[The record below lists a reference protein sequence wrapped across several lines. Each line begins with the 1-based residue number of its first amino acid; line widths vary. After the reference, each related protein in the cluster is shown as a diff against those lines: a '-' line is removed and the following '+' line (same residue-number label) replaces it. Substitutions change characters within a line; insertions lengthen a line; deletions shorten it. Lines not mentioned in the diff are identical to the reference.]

1 LLPPEGAFSAPRA
14 AGRALTMFEP
24 LHQFAHAYLHPTVWL
39 VIWSLIKIVAVVL
52 PLMICVAY
60 LTLWERKGIGF
71 TQIRLGPNR
80 VGPFGLL
87 QPIAD
92 AVKLIFK
99 EIIRPTAANK
109 GLFFLGP
116 VMTIMPALAAWAVIP
131 FGPDV
136 ALANVNAGLL
146 FLMAITSLEVY
157 GVIIAGWA
165 SNSKYAFLGALRA
178 SAQMVSY
185 EIAMGFALVVVL
197 MVSAS
202 MNMTDIVMQQ
212 DRGHFADMGLNFLS
226 WNWLPLLPIFFVYF
240 IAGLAETN
248 RHPFDVVEGESEIV
262 AGHMIEYSGM
272 AFAMFF
278 LAEYANMILVSTLC
292 VIMFLGGWLPIVDFA
307 PFNWIPGWIWLAAKV
322 FVVVTMFLWVRATF
336 PRFRYD
342 QIMRLGW
349 KIFIPVTLV
358 WLVVV
363 GLWMQTPFNIFKP
376 L

>member
-1 LLPPEGAFSAPRA
+1 
-14 AGRALTMFEP
+14 MFDT
-24 LHQFAHAYLHPTVWL
+24 LHQVANATLGTTLWL
-39 VIWSLIKIVAVVL
+39 VLWSLIKIVAVVL
-52 PLMICVAY
+52 PLLLCVAY
-60 LTLWERKGIGF
+60 LTLWERKAIGWS
-71 TQIRLGPNR
+71 QVRPGPNR
-80 VGPFGLL
+80 VGPYGLL
-87 QPIAD
+87 TPIAD

-99 EIIRPTAANK
+99 EIIRPSAANK
-109 GLFFLGP
+109 GLFFLAP
-116 VMTIMPALAAWAVIP
+116 IMTIMPALAAWAVVP

-136 ALANVNAGLL
+136 ALANINAGLL

-185 EIAMGFALVVVL
+185 EIAMGFCLVVVL

-202 MNMTDIVMQQ
+202 MNLTEIVMGQ
-212 DRGHFADMGLNFLS
+212 GKGLFAGMGVGLLS
-226 WNWLPLLPIFFVYF
+226 WNWLPLLPIFVVFF
-240 IAGLAETN
+240 ISGLAETN

-272 AFAMFF
+272 SFAMFF
-278 LAEYANMILVSTLC
+278 LAEYANMILVSMLTTLL
-292 VIMFLGGWLPIVDFA
+292 FLGGWLSPFAFLDF
-307 PFNWIPGWIWLAAKV
+307 IPGWIWLAIKV
-322 FVVVTMFLWVRATF
+322 FVVATMFLWVRATF

-363 GLWMQTPFNIFKP
+363 GLWIQSPFNIWK
-376 L
+376 

>member
-1 LLPPEGAFSAPRA
+1 MLDTVTTYGSSLLGPAWPVVWTLVKII
-14 AGRALTMFEP
+14 AL
-24 LHQFAHAYLHPTVWL
+24 
-39 VIWSLIKIVAVVL
+39 VL

-60 LTLWERKGIGF
+60 LTLWERVGIGY

-80 VGPFGLL
+80 VGPRGWL

-99 EIIRPTAANK
+99 EIIVPTAANK

-116 VMTIMPALAAWAVIP
+116 IMTIMPALAAWAVVP
-131 FGPDV
+131 FGPEV
-136 ALANVNAGLL
+136 ALANINAGLL
-146 FLMAITSLEVY
+146 FLMAITSMEVY

-202 MNMTDIVMQQ
+202 MNMTDIVLGQGKGQ
-212 DRGHFADMGLNFLS
+212 FAEMGLNFLS
-226 WNWLPLLPIFFVYF
+226 WNWLPLLPIFVVYV
-240 IAGLAETN
+240 IAGIAETN

-262 AGHMIEYSGM
+262 AGHMVEYSGM
-272 AFAMFF
+272 SFAMFF
-278 LAEYANMILVSTLC
+278 LAEYANIILVSTLAA
-292 VIMFLGGWLPIVDFA
+292 ILFLGGWLPPIDSA
-307 PFNWIPGWIWLAAKV
+307 LFNWIPGWIWLGIKT
-322 FVVVTMFLWVRATF
+322 FMICTLFLWVRASF
-336 PRFRYD
+336 PRYRYD

-363 GLWMQTPFNIFKP
+363 GLWIQSPWNIWK
-376 L
+376 

>member
-1 LLPPEGAFSAPRA
+1 MIDELNA
-14 AGRALTMFEP
+14 AGQAMLG
-24 LHQFAHAYLHPTVWL
+24 PTAWL
-39 VIWSLIKIVAVVL
+39 VVWSLVKIVAVLL
-52 PLMICVAY
+52 PLMGCVAY
-60 LTLWERKGIGF
+60 LTLWERKAIAR
-71 TQIRLGPNR
+71 TQVRPGPNR

-87 QPIAD
+87 TPIAD
-92 AVKLIFK
+92 AVKLVFK
-99 EIIRPTAANK
+99 EIIRPTAAHK

-116 VMTIMPALAAWAVIP
+116 IMTIMPALAAWAVIP

-202 MNMTDIVMQQ
+202 MNMSDIVTAQ
-212 DRGHFADMGLNFLS
+212 DKGVFADMGWNFLS
-226 WNWLPLLPIFFVYF
+226 WNWLPLLPVFLVYF
-240 IAGLAETN
+240 ISGLAETN

-272 AFAMFF
+272 SFAMFF
-278 LAEYANMILVSTLC
+278 LAEYANMILVSMLC
-292 VIMFLGGWLPIVDFA
+292 VIMFLGGWLPPVDIA
-307 PFNWIPGWIWLAAKV
+307 PLNWIPGWIWLAIKT
-322 FVVVTMFLWVRATF
+322 FVVVSMFLWVRASF
-336 PRFRYD
+336 PRYRYD

-363 GLWMQTPFNIFKP
+363 GLWIQSPLNIWK
-376 L
+376 

>member
-1 LLPPEGAFSAPRA
+1 MIDQFY
-14 AGRALTMFEP
+14 AGGLGLMASPWWTTL
-24 LHQFAHAYLHPTVWL
+24 VWPVL
-39 VIWSLIKIVAVVL
+39 WTLIKIVVVL
-52 PLMICVAY
+52 APLMGCVAY
-60 LTLWERKGIGF
+60 LTLWERKAIAF
-71 TQIRLGPNR
+71 TQLRNGPNR
-80 VGPFGLL
+80 VGPRGLL
-87 QPIAD
+87 TPIAD
-92 AVKLIFK
+92 ALKLMTK
-99 EIIRPTAANK
+99 EIIMPSAASK
-109 GLFFLGP
+109 GLFLLGP

-131 FGPDV
+131 FGPEV

-185 EIAMGFALVVVL
+185 EIAMGFCLVVVL

-202 MNMTDIVMQQ
+202 MNLTDIVMGQ
-212 DRGHFADMGLNFLS
+212 GKGLFASHGAGILS
-226 WNWLPLLPIFFVYF
+226 WNWLPLLPIFVVYF

-262 AGHMIEYSGM
+262 AGHMVEYSGM
-272 AFAMFF
+272 SFAMFF

-292 VIMFLGGWLPIVDFA
+292 SLLFLGGWLS
-307 PFNWIPGWIWLAAKV
+307 PFGFLDWIPGWIWLAIKT

-336 PRFRYD
+336 PRYRYD

-349 KIFIPVTLV
+349 KIFTPVTLV

-363 GLWMQTPFNIFKP
+363 GIWMQTPFNIWN
-376 L
+376 

>member
-1 LLPPEGAFSAPRA
+1 MLDSVTQLGASVLGP
-14 AGRALTMFEP
+14 
-24 LHQFAHAYLHPTVWL
+24 VWP
-39 VIWSLIKIVAVVL
+39 VAWAIVKIVAL
-52 PLMICVAY
+52 IIPLMLCVAY
-60 LTLWERKGIGF
+60 LTLWERKAIGWS
-71 TQIRLGPNR
+71 QIRPGPNR
-80 VGPFGLL
+80 VGPLGLL

-99 EIIRPTAANK
+99 EIIVPTAANK
-109 GLFFLGP
+109 SLFFLGP
-116 VMTIMPALAAWAVIP
+116 VMTIMPALAAWAVVP
-131 FGPDV
+131 FGPEV

-146 FLMAITSLEVY
+146 FLMAITSMEVY

-185 EIAMGFALVVVL
+185 EIAMGFCMVVVL
-197 MVSAS
+197 MVAGSL
-202 MNMTDIVMQQ
+202 NMSEIVMSQG
-212 DRGHFADMGLNFLS
+212 RGMAASHSLTFLS
-226 WNWLPLLPIFFVYF
+226 WNWLPLLPIFVVYF
-240 IAGLAETN
+240 ISGLAETN

-262 AGHMIEYSGM
+262 AGHMVEYSGM

-278 LAEYANMILVSTLC
+278 LAEYANMILISTLT
-292 VIMFLGGWLPIVDFA
+292 VIMFLGGWLAPIDT
-307 PFNWIPGWIWLAAKV
+307 PLLTWIPGWIWMAAKT
-322 FVVVTMFLWVRATF
+322 FCVVTVFLWVRASF

-363 GLWMQTPFNIFKP
+363 GLWIQSPWNIWN
-376 L
+376 

>member
-1 LLPPEGAFSAPRA
+1 
-14 AGRALTMFEP
+14 MID
-24 LHQFAHAYLHPTVWL
+24 QFNQFGGSVFGGYVWPVL
-39 VIWSLIKIVAVVL
+39 WSLIKIVCVVL
-52 PLMICVAY
+52 PLLGCVAY
-60 LTLWERKGIGF
+60 LTLWERKGIAF
-71 TQIRLGPNR
+71 TQVRPGPNR
-80 VGPFGLL
+80 VGPYGLL
-87 QPIAD
+87 TPIAD

-116 VMTIMPALAAWAVIP
+116 VMTIMPALAAWAVVP
-131 FGPDV
+131 FGPEV

-165 SNSKYAFLGALRA
+165 SNSKYAFLGAMRA
-178 SAQMVSY
+178 SAQMLSY
-185 EIAMGFALVVVL
+185 EIAMGFALVIVL
-197 MVSAS
+197 MVAGS
-202 MNMTDIVMQQ
+202 MNMTDIVMGQGKGQ
-212 DRGHFADMGLNFLS
+212 MASAGLGLFS
-226 WNWLPLLPIFFVYF
+226 WNWLPLFPVFIVYF
-240 IAGLAETN
+240 ISGLAETN

-272 AFAMFF
+272 SFAMFF

-292 VIMFLGGWLPIVDFA
+292 VLLFLGGWLPPFGFLDF
-307 PFNWIPGWIWLAAKV
+307 IPGWIWLAIKV

-336 PRFRYD
+336 PRYRYD

-349 KIFIPVTLV
+349 KIFIPITLV

-363 GLWMQTPFNIFKP
+363 GLWIQTPFNIWK
-376 L
+376 

>member
-1 LLPPEGAFSAPRA
+1 MIDWVQSSVTQFQTAWPNT
-14 AGRALTMFEP
+14 ALV
-24 LHQFAHAYLHPTVWL
+24 A
-39 VIWSLIKIVAVVL
+39 WSLIKIVAVVA
-52 PLMICVAY
+52 PLMLCVAY
-60 LTLWERKGIGF
+60 LTLWERVGIGY

-80 VGPFGLL
+80 VGPRGWL

-116 VMTIMPALAAWAVIP
+116 VMTIMPALAAWAVVP

-146 FLMAITSLEVY
+146 FLLAITSLEVY

-197 MVSAS
+197 MVSGS
-202 MNMTDIVMQQ
+202 MNLTEIVQAQ
-212 DRGHFADMGLNFLS
+212 GRGMAAERGLTIFS
-226 WNWLPLLPIFFVYF
+226 WNWLPLLPIFIVYF
-240 IAGLAETN
+240 ISGLAETN

-272 AFAMFF
+272 SFAMFF

-292 VIMFLGGWLPIVDFA
+292 VLLFLGGWLSPINSEL
-307 PFNWIPGWIWLAAKV
+307 FNWIPGWIWLAIKV

-363 GLWMQTPFNIFKP
+363 GLWIQSPWNIFK
-376 L
+376 

>member
-1 LLPPEGAFSAPRA
+1 MLDTVTTYGSSLLGPVWPVVW
-14 AGRALTMFEP
+14 AL
-24 LHQFAHAYLHPTVWL
+24 V
-39 VIWSLIKIVAVVL
+39 KIVALVL

-60 LTLWERKGIGF
+60 LTLWERKAIGWS
-71 TQIRLGPNR
+71 QIRPGPNR
-80 VGPFGLL
+80 VGPKGLL

-99 EIIRPTAANK
+99 EIILPTAANK
-109 GLFFLGP
+109 PLFLLGP
-116 VMTIMPALAAWAVIP
+116 VMTIMPALAAWAVVP
-131 FGPDV
+131 FGPEV

-146 FLMAITSLEVY
+146 FLMAITSMEVY

-197 MVSAS
+197 MVSGS
-202 MNMTDIVMQQ
+202 LNMTEIVMGQAK
-212 DRGHFADMGLNFLS
+212 GYFADQTLNFLS
-226 WNWLPLLPIFFVYF
+226 WNWLPLLPIFVVYV
-240 IAGLAETN
+240 IAGIAETN

-262 AGHMIEYSGM
+262 AGHMVEYSGM
-272 AFAMFF
+272 SFAMFF
-278 LAEYANMILVSTLC
+278 LAEYANIILISTLASLL
-292 VIMFLGGWLPIVDFA
+292 FLGGWLPPIDSA
-307 PFNWIPGWIWLAAKV
+307 LFNWIPGWIWLGIKV
-322 FVVVTMFLWVRATF
+322 FCICTLFLWVRASF
-336 PRFRYD
+336 PRYRYD

-363 GLWMQTPFNIFKP
+363 GLWIQSPWNIWK
-376 L
+376 